1 MMSNKVRDLVAL
13 VVAVVV
19 PLLIGGIGSI
29 PTFSSIPTWYAQL
42 NKPPWNPPDGLF
54 GPVWTLLY
62 ILMGVAAWLVWRSGW
77 QAPNVRSALIL
88 FAVQLVFN
96 VLWSIIFFGLRSP
109 GPALVEIV
117 ILWLLILATTV
128 QFFRLNTIGGVLMLP
143 YLLWV
148 SFASVLNATVW
159 SLNR

>member
-1 MMSNKVRDLVAL
+1 MMSDKVRDLVAL

-19 PLLIGGIGSI
+19 PLLAGGLGSI
-29 PTFSSIPTWYAQL
+29 ATVSSIPTWYAQL
-42 NKPPWNPPDGLF
+42 NKPPWNPPDWLF

-77 QAPNVRSALIL
+77 QAQNVRLAMLS
-88 FAVQLVFN
+88 FAVQLVLN

-117 ILWLLILATTV
+117 VLWLLILATTV
-128 QFFRLNTIGGVLMLP
+128 QFFRLTSLAGYLMLP

-148 SFASVLNATVW
+148 SFASALNASVW

>member
-1 MMSNKVRDLVAL
+1 MSDKVRDLVAL

-19 PLLIGGIGSI
+19 PLLAGGLGSI
-29 PTFSSIPTWYAQL
+29 ATVSSIPTWYAQL
-42 NKPPWNPPDGLF
+42 NKPPWNPPDWLF

-77 QAPNVRSALIL
+77 PAAHVRLAVMT

-117 ILWLLILATTV
+117 ILWLLVLATTV
-128 QFFRLNTIGGVLMLP
+128 QFFRLTSLAGYLMLP

-148 SFASVLNATVW
+148 SFASALNASVW